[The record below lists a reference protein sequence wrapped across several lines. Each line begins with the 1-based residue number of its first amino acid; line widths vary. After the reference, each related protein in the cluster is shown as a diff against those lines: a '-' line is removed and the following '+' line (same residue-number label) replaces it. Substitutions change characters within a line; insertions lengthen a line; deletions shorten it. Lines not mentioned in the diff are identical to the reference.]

1 MAEERRNGA
10 AAKVIGPKTI
20 LRLAAAGNGGEVRLS
35 GPDWN
40 ILAQINGVRTVAEIA
55 RRLHVPEAELLAA
68 ISRLAAAGLAE
79 VAERPDAP
87 PVTVPAALLGE
98 IRLAFAR
105 LVGPLAPM
113 LVDEAIEDMG
123 EDAESLPRHRL
134 AGLVET
140 LAEQVPDEA
149 KRVQFQQAMLD
160 LLRRA
165 QS

>member
-1 MAEERRNGA
+1 MAEERRSGA
-10 AAKVIGPKTI
+10 TTKVIVAKSI
-20 LRLAAAGNGGEVRLS
+20 LRLAGSSNGGEVRLS

-40 ILAQINGVRTVAEIA
+40 ILTQVNGVRTVVEIG
-55 RRLHVPEAELLAA
+55 RRLHLAEADIVATM
-68 ISRLAAAGLAE
+68 SRLAVAGLVE
-79 VAERPDAP
+79 VCERPETAP
-87 PVTVPAALLGE
+87 AGVPAALLAE

-134 AGLVET
+134 AGLIEA
-140 LAEQVPDEA
+140 LAEQVSDET
-149 KRVQFQQAMLD
+149 KRVQFQQSMLD

-165 QS
+165 